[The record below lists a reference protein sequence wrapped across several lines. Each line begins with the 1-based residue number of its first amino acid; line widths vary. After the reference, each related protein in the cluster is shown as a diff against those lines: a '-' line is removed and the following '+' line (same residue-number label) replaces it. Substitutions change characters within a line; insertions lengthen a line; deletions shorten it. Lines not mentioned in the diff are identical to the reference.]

1 MHSGSYSSDGGSW
14 RRFVL
19 FAAGA
24 IGLTAAG
31 CFGPRHGPP
40 EFLVGTGVL
49 QPEGQKPR
57 ATYSSAAL
65 SAAGV
70 AVSAAGNRAVAKTCW
85 ASCRPGT
92 ECDEQ
97 TGSCVELPCGGKCPA
112 EHRCEVVEG
121 KEACVRAE
129 PDSSRADP

>member
-1 MHSGSYSSDGGSW
+1 MHSGSFYPDEVRWHG
-14 RRFVL
+14 FVL
-19 FAAGA
+19 VAGA
-24 IGLTAAG
+24 VGLLAVG
-31 CFGPRHGPP
+31 CLGGRHGPP
-40 EFLVGTGVL
+40 EFLVGTAVL
-49 QPEGQKPR
+49 QPEGKKPRSNQR

-97 TGSCVELPCGGKCPA
+97 TGTCVELPCGGKCPA

-121 KEACVRAE
+121 KEACIRAE
-129 PDSSRADP
+129 PDRR